1 MTGKR
6 RAPKQRPAA
15 PPPSPAASP
24 SAAERIRESEQS
36 IRDRACDAKL
46 RPRLTKNP
54 QIWNQIVSSLD
65 AIGDTEQALSAYL
78 GRYPDDADS
87 GSRYLFAYGVLHA
100 LYLQQDAVMHLSEA
114 MGGRPAKQILG
125 DKRIKA
131 AREVRNRAVGHPTK
145 KDRPK
150 SDPVTTHQ
158 ISRISLGQGGFD
170 MLTADPKGKT
180 QMEWVNVIRLIHDQR
195 EAVAEILEALDQELD
210 REDREARRTFK
221 DERLEEL
228 FPSSLGYSFEKLS
241 EATRDDPHG
250 ILGLPN
256 LDAIKG
262 VMKAF
267 AEALEKR
274 GASYPGVRDWYGEIA
289 HPLHEL
295 EQFFDRTASS
305 GLHPETAAIV
315 VEHLRQKI
323 EELKHMATEIDED
336 WRIH

>member
-6 RAPKQRPAA
+6 RGPKRPGTLPPSSPVA
-15 PPPSPAASP
+15 PPA
-24 SAAERIRESEQS
+24 AAERIRNSEQS

-46 RPRLTKNP
+46 RPRLAKNP
-54 QIWNQIVSSLD
+54 KVWNQIVSSLD

-78 GRYPDDADS
+78 GRYPDDADF

-114 MGGRPAKQILG
+114 MGGRPAKEILG

-170 MLTADPKGKT
+170 MLTADQEGKT

-195 EAVAEILEALDQELD
+195 EAVAEILDALDQKLD
-210 REDREARRTFK
+210 HEDSEARRTFK

-228 FPSSLGYSFEKLS
+228 FPAWLGYCFEKLS
-241 EATRDDPHG
+241 EAARDDPRG
-250 ILGLPN
+250 ILGSPN
-256 LDAIKG
+256 LDAVKG
-262 VMKAF
+262 VVKAF

-274 GASYPGVRDWYGEIA
+274 GASYPGVRDWYSEIA

-295 EQFFDRTASS
+295 EQFFDRTALSS
-305 GLHPETAAIV
+305 LHPETAAIV
-315 VEHLRQKI
+315 VEHLRQKMD
-323 EELKHMATEIDED
+323 ELKHMATEIDED
-336 WRIH
+336 WRIQ